1 MYTYF
6 LLSPTYLPVSSCS
19 PSCSFASS
27 IPPSSL
33 PPPFFLANFLPWST
47 KPVIAPIAPPT
58 TNSAIFRFNLFIT
71 GDTADVV
78 AAKSEAFVG
87 VLVVVVVQLL
97 LQHQLL
103 PVVLVVV
110 LVAAADEGAAV
121 EGEEDGKEVEEEVE

>member
-97 LQHQLL
+97 

>member
-78 AAKSEAFVG
+78 AAKSEAVVG
-87 VLVVVVVQLL
+87 VLVVVVV
-97 LQHQLL
+97 QLL